1 MITIKDIVELAKAGY
16 KPNEVKELIELSK
29 TEENDTP
36 SISGPS
42 DTAGEID
49 NPPYSNVQDSTPKN
63 PSFTGEISP
72 AEETDK
78 PETDYKA
85 LYEASQLELAEAQKA
100 NIKRDISSAD
110 DNKSDEDILKD
121 LIKEFI

>member
-29 TEENDTP
+29 NEENNSTI
-36 SISGPS
+36 ISGSS
-42 DTAGEID
+42 DDAGEMD
-49 NPPYSNVQDSTPKN
+49 NPPSNIVQDSTPIH
-63 PSFTGEISP
+63 SFTELSP
-72 AEETDK
+72 AEETEKDD
-78 PETDYKA
+78 TDYKA
-85 LYEASQLELAEAQKA
+85 LYEASQLELKEAQKA
-100 NIKRDISSAD
+100 NIKRDISSEE

>member
-29 TEENDTP
+29 NEENNSTI
-36 SISGPS
+36 ISGSS
-42 DTAGEID
+42 DAAGEAD
-49 NPPYSNVQDSTPKN
+49 PPSNIVQDSTPN
-63 PSFTGEISP
+63 PSFDCEVSP
-72 AEETDK
+72 AEETEK

-85 LYEASQLELAEAQKA
+85 LYEASQLELKEAQKA
-100 NIKRDISSAD
+100 NIKRDISSAE

>member
-29 TEENDTP
+29 TEENMTSITSGSSDAAGEADPLIVSTP
-36 SISGPS
+36 TRENNPS
-42 DTAGEID
+42 DLQE
-49 NPPYSNVQDSTPKN
+49 V
-63 PSFTGEISP
+63 SP
-72 AEETDK
+72 AEEAPEEDK
-78 PETDYKA
+78 DYKA
-85 LYEASQLELAEAQKA
+85 LYEASQLELKEAQKA
-100 NIKRDISSAD
+100 NIKRDISSAE

>member
-36 SISGPS
+36 SISGSS
-42 DTAGEID
+42 DTAGETI
-49 NPPYSNVQDSTPKN
+49 PPSNNVQDSTPN

-72 AEETDK
+72 AEETEK

-85 LYEASQLELAEAQKA
+85 LYEASQLELKEAQKA

-110 DNKSDEDILKD
+110 DNKSDEDILED

>member
-29 TEENDTP
+29 TEENGTP
-36 SISGPS
+36 SISGSS
-42 DTAGEID
+42 DTAGETI
-49 NPPYSNVQDSTPKN
+49 PLTSTESTPN
-63 PSFTGEISP
+63 PSFTSEVSP
-72 AEETDK
+72 AEETEK

-85 LYEASQLELAEAQKA
+85 LYEASQLELKEAQKA

>member
-16 KPNEVKELIELSK
+16 KVNEVKELIELSK
-29 TEENDTP
+29 SEEIKETDT
-36 SISGPS
+36 SETSGSS
-42 DTAGEID
+42 DTAGETI
-49 NPPYSNVQDSTPKN
+49 PLTSTESTPN
-63 PSFTGEISP
+63 PSFTSEVSP
-72 AEETDK
+72 AEEPEK

-85 LYEASQLELAEAQKA
+85 LYEASQIELKEAQKA

>member
-36 SISGPS
+36 SISGSS
-42 DTAGEID
+42 DTAGETI
-49 NPPYSNVQDSTPKN
+49 PLTSTESTPN
-63 PSFTGEISP
+63 PSFTSEVSP
-72 AEETDK
+72 AEEPEK
-78 PETDYKA
+78 SETDYKA
-85 LYEASQLELAEAQKA
+85 LYEASQIELKEAQKA

>member
-29 TEENDTP
+29 NEENNSTI
-36 SISGPS
+36 ISGSS
-42 DTAGEID
+42 DAAGEAD
-49 NPPYSNVQDSTPKN
+49 PPSNIVQDSTPN
-63 PSFTGEISP
+63 PSFDCEVSP
-72 AEETDK
+72 AEEAPNDDK
-78 PETDYKA
+78 DYKA
-85 LYEASQLELAEAQKA
+85 LYEASQLELKEAQKA
-100 NIKRDISSAD
+100 NIKRDISSAE

>member
-36 SISGPS
+36 SISGSS
-42 DTAGEID
+42 DTAGETI
-49 NPPYSNVQDSTPKN
+49 PLTSIESTPN
-63 PSFTGEISP
+63 PSFTSEVSP
-72 AEETDK
+72 AEEPEK

-85 LYEASQLELAEAQKA
+85 LYEASQLELKEAQKA

>member
-29 TEENDTP
+29 TEENGTS
-36 SISGPS
+36 SISGSS
-42 DTAGEID
+42 DTAGETI
-49 NPPYSNVQDSTPKN
+49 PLTSTESTPN
-63 PSFTGEISP
+63 PSFTSEVSP
-72 AEETDK
+72 AEEPEK

-85 LYEASQLELAEAQKA
+85 LYEASQLELKEAQKA

>member
-36 SISGPS
+36 SISGSS
-42 DTAGEID
+42 DTAGETI
-49 NPPYSNVQDSTPKN
+49 PLTSTESTPN
-63 PSFTGEISP
+63 PSFTSEVSP
-72 AEETDK
+72 AEEPEK

-85 LYEASQLELAEAQKA
+85 LYEASQIELKEAQKA

>member
-36 SISGPS
+36 SISGSS
-42 DTAGEID
+42 DTAGEI
-49 NPPYSNVQDSTPKN
+49 NTPSNNVQYSTPN

-72 AEETDK
+72 AAEPDK

-85 LYEASQLELAEAQKA
+85 LYEASQLELKEAQKA

>member
-29 TEENDTP
+29 TEENNTP
-36 SISGPS
+36 SISGSS
-42 DTAGEID
+42 DTAGEMN
-49 NPPYSNVQDSTPKN
+49 NPQSNNIQDSTPN

-72 AEETDK
+72 AEETEK

-85 LYEASQLELAEAQKA
+85 LYEASQIELKEAQKA
-100 NIKRDISSAD
+100 NIKRDISSDD